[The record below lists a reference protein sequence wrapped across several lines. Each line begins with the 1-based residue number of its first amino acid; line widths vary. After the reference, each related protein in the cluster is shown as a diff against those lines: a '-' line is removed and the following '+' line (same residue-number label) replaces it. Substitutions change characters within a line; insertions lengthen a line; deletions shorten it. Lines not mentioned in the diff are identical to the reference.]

1 MVPAAAAEGGNVT
14 YPGHHNALGWAQLA
28 LLQPPGELASQSM
41 KSATAIANCL
51 RRGLL
56 VERHEAHDPI
66 HLRAVLP
73 VELCPTMNELLR
85 LHFGAKSSI
94 QKKTLNAIW
103 TQNHCKL
110 WATPLKGRP
119 LVRCI
124 RFTPRA
130 TDEDASFTK
139 VPLDVLTTG
148 VRGGGPHHLGV
159 VEDDNR
165 EAIETRTWWE
175 PSPTNMQFVYLDV
188 SGGTT

>member
-1 MVPAAAAEGGNVT
+1 MT
-14 YPGHHNALGWAQLA
+14 YPGHTVALDFAQLA
-28 LLQPPGELASQSM
+28 LLQPAGELAAQSL
-41 KSATAIANCL
+41 KSEVAVANCL

-56 VERHEAHDPI
+56 AERYAAKEPI

-73 VELCPTMNELLR
+73 LELCPTMNELLR

-103 TQNHCKL
+103 TQNRCKL
-110 WATPLKGRP
+110 WARPLSGRP

-159 VEDDNR
+159 IQDDNR

-175 PSPTNMQFVYLDV
+175 PSPTNMQFVYLDI
-188 SGGTT
+188 SGGRE